1 MFYCFIQLI
10 GWIKKTIKSQFQ
22 NEGEKNMEQNETQEI
37 IKCIGLLGQDGK
49 NTKKQV
55 REILVDLLPEYEEK

>member
-1 MFYCFIQLI
+1 
-10 GWIKKTIKSQFQ
+10 
-22 NEGEKNMEQNETQEI
+22 MEQNETQEI